1 MWFKRKTKNRR
12 FERAHVLDVKLRS
25 SQVRAARMR
34 LGAVVFGVLSGTMFG
49 LYLLWRLGDWAL
61 DRLVY
66 ENESFAIQRVDV
78 RTDGV
83 IPTNQLRNLSRIKSG
98 QNLIKLD
105 LVQVKRNLELESRIQ
120 SVSVERI
127 LPRTLCIRVTERE
140 PIAQINQWRP
150 RADGGVECAVFHL
163 DADGFV
169 MLPLDPRQRTVPLGQ
184 AIDSLPVIAGLNAA
198 DVRLGSQ
205 IDAAQVRAALQ
216 LIQKFNDSP
225 MAELV
230 DLKRV
235 DTSSPEVLVVTTGQ
249 GSEITFGI
257 QDVDRQLRRW
267 QKIRE
272 AALKI
277 NKVIAAL
284 DLSVGA
290 NIPIRL
296 QAASALPP
304 ANPKNLKP
312 QRTRK
317 KNV

>member
-34 LGAVVFGVLSGTMFG
+34 LGAVVFGVLFGTIFG
-49 LYLLWRLGDWAL
+49 LYLLWRVGGWAL
-61 DRLVY
+61 DKLVY
-66 ENESFAIQRVDV
+66 QNKSFAIQRIDV

-83 IPTNQLRNLSRIKSG
+83 ISTNQLRNWSGIKSG
-98 QNLIKLD
+98 QNLLALD

-140 PIAQINQWRP
+140 PIAQINLLRQ
-150 RADGGVECAVFHL
+150 RADGGVEWAVFQL

-169 MLPLDPRQRTVPLGQ
+169 MLPLDPRQRTVPLSQ
-184 AIDSLPVIAGLNAA
+184 VNDLLPVISVLNTA
-198 DVRLGSQ
+198 DVQLGSQ
-205 IDAAQVRAALQ
+205 IEAAQVRAALQ
-216 LIQKFNDSP
+216 LIQKFDYSP

-235 DTSSPEVLVVTTGQ
+235 DISSPEVLMVTTGQ
-249 GSEITFGI
+249 GSEITFGT
-257 QDVDRQLRRW
+257 QDLDRQLRRW

-272 AALKI
+272 EALKI

-284 DLSVGA
+284 DLSVGH

-296 QAASALPP
+296 QEASALPP
-304 ANPKNLKP
+304 ANPKNVKP